1 MKKTDVAFAFPIIGF
16 DLFSQFFMTTRTR
29 QVKKKA
35 SGVGGRLVWYAVFG
49 KAVDQRMGVGAAPG
63 FFVAFVSTLAG
74 AKS

>member
-1 MKKTDVAFAFPIIGF
+1 
-16 DLFSQFFMTTRTR
+16 MTTRTR